1 MISCRWYALKGYT
14 FFVSFAPQN
23 TDNMRIGPFE
33 RLFSAAE
40 LSRGRIYYQSGMVL
54 EVEMQ
59 EDDEAGTINY
69 FAKVKGGE
77 GQVHE
82 VEIELLPLGGIKSWY
97 CDCSDDDGCKHQAAV
112 LFKLREMAQYG
123 QLQPASAP
131 SKPQR
136 PKANTPDVDQAL
148 AAYAALPLAE
158 QRLVKIAAMLG
169 EPVARAKLSELFNH
183 SGFRLDGTML
193 SYADLDA
200 VLPKLEAAGLLIP
213 KAKDLECPQII
224 LDALSSRYFSAD
236 HDFQQIAK
244 PIRQLL
250 PIHYSWYG
258 SSREKH
264 LLREMRIG
272 RYSDNMEVFQQAFIG
287 FAGSSYNK
295 RSQSYWL
302 QLTSNWLGP
311 GFDPA
316 RLDALGPKVRPFL
329 LAKRLMMELLDLN
342 PLDTGFYGYGLSHI
356 EQMDGEYRPKL
367 ADWLAQLSILKGD
380 WEAVERLSGY
390 VDGPLIG
397 MYAAIRQF
405 IAGRHEQAIDT
416 FVKAQKERRK
426 HLGNNR
432 EVLRGLPGIFYVLSL
447 LKTQDAKLLQRA
459 RNHIKQVE
467 KQVDPYEDTYSDLRA
482 TITFL
487 ENNTKAAEQMLNQP
501 LSNHWSKFF
510 RFFSQF
516 WVSERL
522 VNRPALRGYHD
533 HLAKNGYAWMA
544 AEVNAL
550 LGALGEPAEGFPLP
564 ESEPLYRT
572 LPRIEE
578 WENAL
583 KKLLELGGKAAAV
596 AEAQDR
602 IAWFVDFE
610 KGSAQARHQVLGKSG
625 WTKGRPVSFDRLRK
639 GEVPGLTPQD
649 VQFIKSIDYAWGS
662 EISFYRT
669 PELWKNLVA
678 HPLLFLEKSP
688 DTAVQLVETKPTLIA
703 KQTGKGY
710 QLKFTALD
718 QVFGPGATI
727 VKETPTRYLYV
738 EVTEAIAMIA
748 RTFNGKTLDVPE
760 RGEEQLREALSG
772 LAHIVQV
779 QSAFEDENLPA
790 VEADTRICVHLLSVG
805 DGFHVELY
813 VKPLRSAP
821 PYVKPGEGE
830 AYLIGILNGARTATT
845 RKLKLEQKNLAALRE
860 KVPTL
865 NNKRP
870 SGGTWHLDDADAC
883 LEFLLELRPL
893 LEAEEILLEWP
904 KGEKFRVSSVAG
916 FDEFR
921 MSIRDGSGHWFEV
934 EGELRVDDQQV
945 LSLQELLAL
954 SQQKSAFVEVSPGK
968 FLALTEEFR
977 RRLRGINGMLGPQ
990 KKGGKLG
997 LHALA
1002 APAAEEFFQGLRHF
1016 EASQKFQDSK
1026 ARLEAAY
1033 AKKFKLPKRFQAE
1046 LRPYQM
1052 DGFEWLH
1059 RCAAW
1064 GVGACLADDM
1074 GLGKTVQALAFL
1086 TDRAKLGPA
1095 LVAAP
1100 ASVCRNWV
1108 NETARFA
1115 PALNPILFS
1124 ETDDRAAAIKA
1135 AKKGDLLIVTYD
1147 LMAREELLFTSKKW
1161 ATVILDEAQAI
1172 KNRATKRSETAMQ
1185 LQADFR
1191 LAMTGTP
1198 IENHLGELWNLFNFL
1213 NPGLLGS
1220 IEQFAERFS
1229 GPIER
1234 DGDDNRREQ
1243 LRRLVQ
1249 PFVLRRRKDEVLK
1262 DLPEKTEITLTVELP
1277 PEERAFY
1284 EALRRNALEKLT
1296 ATSADAQAGQ
1306 QHLRILAEIMKLRRA
1321 ACHPSLADSQAGF
1334 TRGAKLALFEQVVDE
1349 LLDNDHKALVFS
1361 QFVDHLK
1368 ILERSLKAKGIRY
1381 QYLDGSTPG
1390 KKRQQAIDA
1399 FQAGEGD
1406 IFLISLKAGGTGLNL
1421 TAADFVIHTDP
1432 WWNPAVED
1440 QATDRA
1446 HRIGQERPVT
1456 VYRLVA
1462 EQTIEEKII
1471 QLHAKKRDLADSL
1484 LAGADVSAKLSA
1496 EELMALL
1503 RDER

>member
-1 MISCRWYALKGYT
+1 MFQDAFMLISALKSAI
-14 FFVSFAPQN
+14 FVLKSQI
-23 TDNMRIGPFE
+23 MKLMPFE
-33 RLFSAAE
+33 GFFKAAN
-40 LSRGRIYYQSGMVL
+40 LSRGRIYYQSGMVV
-54 EVEMQ
+54 EVERQ
-59 EDDEAGTINY
+59 EDAEAGTVDY
-69 FAKVKGGE
+69 FAKVKGSE
-77 GQVHE
+77 GKVYE
-82 VEIELLPLGGIKSWY
+82 VNIELLPSGGIKSWY
-97 CDCSDDDGCKHQAAV
+97 CGCPDDDGCKHQAAV
-112 LFKLREMAQYG
+112 LFKLQEMARYG
-123 QLQPASAP
+123 QLQPVSAS
-131 SKPQR
+131 SNKPKLR
-136 PKANTPDVDQAL
+136 KVSTPNVDEAL
-148 AAYAALPLAE
+148 AAYATLPLAE
-158 QRLVKIAAMLG
+158 QRLVKIAVMLG
-169 EPVARAKLSELFNH
+169 EPVAQTKLTELFNH
-183 SGFRLDGTML
+183 SGFRLEGALL
-193 SYADLDA
+193 SHADLNDM
-200 VLPKLEAAGLLIP
+200 LPKLEAAGLLTS
-213 KAKDLECPQII
+213 KSSNLECPPVIA
-224 LDALSSRYFSAD
+224 DALSIRYFSAD
-236 HDFQQIAK
+236 LDFKKIAV

-250 PIHYSWYG
+250 PLHYHWYG
-258 SSREKH
+258 STREKH

-272 RYSDNMEVFQQAFIG
+272 RYSDVLEAFEPAFYGIT
-287 FAGSSYNK
+287 SPTYS
-295 RSQSYWL
+295 RHSQPHWQRL
-302 QLTSNWLGP
+302 IADWLGQN
-311 GFDPA
+311 FDPA
-316 RLDALGPKVRPFL
+316 KLDGLGPKVRAFL
-329 LAKRLMMELLDLN
+329 LAQRLMMDLLDLN
-342 PLDTGFYGYGLSHI
+342 PLDAGFYGYGLSHI

-380 WEAVERLSGY
+380 WAAVERLSAY
-390 VDGPLIG
+390 VEAPQVG
-397 MYAAIRQF
+397 MYAGIRQF
-405 IAGRHEQAIDT
+405 IVGRHEQAIDT
-416 FVKAQKERRK
+416 FVKAQKEWRK

-432 EVLRGLPGIFYVLSL
+432 EVLRGLPGIFYMLSC

-459 RNHIKQVE
+459 RTHIKQVE
-467 KQVDPYEDTYSDLRA
+467 KQIEPYQETYHNLLA

-487 ENNTKAAEQMLNQP
+487 ENNAKEAERMLNRQP
-501 LSNHWSKFF
+501 SDRWSKFF
-510 RFFSQF
+510 QFFSQF
-516 WVSERL
+516 WVSDRL
-522 VNRPALRGYHD
+522 VNRPALREYHG

-550 LGALGEPAEGFPLP
+550 IGALGTPAEGFPLP
-564 ESEPLYRT
+564 ESEPLFRT

-583 KKLLELGGKAAAV
+583 KKLLELGGKAAAI

-610 KGSAQARHQVLGKSG
+610 KGRVQARHQTLGKSG
-625 WTKGRPVSFDRLRK
+625 WNKGRPVAYDRLKK

-649 VQFIKSIDYAWGS
+649 VQFINSVDHAWGS
-662 EISFYRT
+662 EISCYRT
-669 PELWKNLVA
+669 PSLWKHLVA

-688 DTAVQLVETKPTLIA
+688 ATAVQLVETKPTLVA
-703 KQTGKGY
+703 KQTNHGY
-710 QLKFTALD
+710 QLKFAAMD
-718 QVFGPGATI
+718 QVFGAGAA
-727 VKETPTRYLYV
+727 VLKETPTRYLYI
-738 EVTEAIAMIA
+738 EVTESMAMIA
-748 RTFNGKTLDVPE
+748 RAFNGKMLEVPK
-760 RGEEQLREALSG
+760 RGEPQLREALAG

-790 VEADTRICVHLLSVG
+790 VEADSHICVHLLTVG

-813 VKPLRSAP
+813 AKPLRSAP

-830 AYLIGILNGARTATT
+830 AYLIGILDGTRTATN
-845 RKLKLEQKNLAALRE
+845 RNLKLEQENLAALRE
-860 KVPTL
+860 KVPSL
-865 NNKRP
+865 NRKSP
-870 SGGTWHLDDADAC
+870 SGGTWHLDDAEDC
-883 LEFLLELRPL
+883 LQLLLELRPL

-904 KGEKFRVSSVAG
+904 KGEKFRISAVAG
-916 FDEFR
+916 FDKFR
-921 MSIRDGSGHWFEV
+921 MSIRDGGSHWFEV

-945 LSLQELLAL
+945 LSLQELLAM
-954 SQQKSAFVEVSPGK
+954 SQQQSAFVEVSPGK
-968 FLALTEEFR
+968 FLALTEDFR
-977 RRLRGINGMLGPQ
+977 QRLRSINGMLGPH

-997 LHALA
+997 MHALA
-1002 APAAEEFFQGLRHF
+1002 APAAEGFFQGLQHF
-1016 EASQKFQDSK
+1016 EASQKFRDSK

-1052 DGFEWLH
+1052 EGFEWLH

-1115 PALNPILFS
+1115 PALHPILFS
-1124 ETDDRAAAIKA
+1124 ETDDRAAAIKS

-1147 LMAREELLFTSKKW
+1147 LMAREEQLFTTKKW

-1172 KNRATKRSETAMQ
+1172 KNRATKRSETAML

-1234 DGDDNRREQ
+1234 DGDQNRREQ

-1262 DLPEKTEITLTVELP
+1262 DLPEKTEITLSVELP
-1277 PEERAFY
+1277 PSERAFY

-1296 ATSADAQAGQ
+1296 ATAEGGQAGQ

-1321 ACHPSLADSQAGF
+1321 ACHPTLADPQAGF
-1334 TRGAKLALFEQVVDE
+1334 THAAKLALFEEVVDE
-1349 LLDNDHKALVFS
+1349 LLDNGHKALVFS

-1471 QLHAKKRDLADSL
+1471 QLHAQKRDLADSL

-1496 EELMALL
+1496 DELMALL
-1503 RDER
+1503 RDGQ